1 MRQSHWYLILP
12 IITNLVLLIRQT
24 IPCSNV
30 LTKPDA
36 NALPHSHVDAQSKLP
51 STRKSQ
57 LDQVRGNLSLNEEI
71 IDHLQS
77 ISLMTTGSQA
87 ARASEKEDGM
97 IRKAD
102 GGKINR
108 ICLFSAAYFIE
119 LMQAIR
125 CMQSLFRT
133 VKR

>member
-1 MRQSHWYLILP
+1 MF
-12 IITNLVLLIRQT
+12 TGE
-24 IPCSNV
+24 
-30 LTKPDA
+30 K
-36 NALPHSHVDAQSKLP
+36 
-51 STRKSQ
+51 
-57 LDQVRGNLSLNEEI
+57 I

-108 ICLFSAAYFIE
+108 TGRRKLKKIRLSDVTSFAEESSRRMKKSIRSAKERLMENESIRKHVKEICLFSAAYFIE